1 LNSPLNPKCLPYAP
15 LKCRTCVS
23 VLNAF
28 ARVDFA
34 AKIWICPFCFQ
45 RNPFPPHYHMISETN
60 LPGELYPLY
69 TTVEYA
75 LPSTA
80 GQFDPRTGAAPP
92 QTPPPVFVFVL
103 DTCMI
108 E

>member
-1 LNSPLNPKCLPYAP
+1 LNSPLSPKCLPYAP

-60 LPGELYPLY
+60 LPGELCPLY

-80 GQFDPRTGAAPP
+80 GQDASSCVRVCSRYVYDRGG
-92 QTPPPVFVFVL
+92 VGVR
-103 DTCMI
+103 
-108 E
+108 